1 MSEISFIFLQ
11 DLKCLKVNYN
21 EVKRYL
27 KINGCTE
34 ALDEIMLECEK
45 EVYKFASPKAVYLET
60 RFEAYDSTMDFCFGT
75 VKSENLS
82 KNLYGCKKAYIFCAT
97 LGAEIDILIKRYSQI
112 EPSKALIIDSISSA
126 LVESFCDYIN
136 DYMGKEKSLC
146 PRFSCGYGDFSIE
159 HQGAILNVL
168 DASRKIGVSLMES
181 HMMTPSKT
189 VTAIVGIK

>member
-1 MSEISFIFLQ
+1 MSEISFICLQ
-11 DLKCLKVNYN
+11 DLQCLKVNYN

-27 KINGCTE
+27 KINNCTE

-45 EVYKFASPKAVYLET
+45 EVYNFASPKAVFLKT
-60 RFEAYDSTMDFCFGT
+60 SIEACDSAMNFCFGS

-82 KNLYGCKKAYIFCAT
+82 KNLSGCKEAYVFCAT
-97 LGAEIDILIKRYSQI
+97 LGAEVDRIIKRYSQI
-112 EPSKALIIDSISSA
+112 EPSRALIIDSISSA
-126 LVESFCDYIN
+126 LVEAFCDYIN

-146 PRFSCGYGDFSIE
+146 PRFSCGYGDFSIT
-159 HQGAILNVL
+159 HQGAILNAL